1 MLYSIL
7 YENGGRDMIN
17 PKLHYLGMILLFIG
31 IIIVSGGVYMG
42 AGTRFHS
49 TLEEQGPTIMIGL
62 VPLIVGGIMWLYFD
76 E

>member
-1 MLYSIL
+1 M
-7 YENGGRDMIN
+7 RN
-17 PKLHYLGMILLFIG
+17 PKLHNLGMLLAIIG
-31 IIIVSGGVYMG
+31 IIIVSGGVYLG

-62 VPLIVGGIMWLYFD
+62 IPLIVGGIMWLLFD